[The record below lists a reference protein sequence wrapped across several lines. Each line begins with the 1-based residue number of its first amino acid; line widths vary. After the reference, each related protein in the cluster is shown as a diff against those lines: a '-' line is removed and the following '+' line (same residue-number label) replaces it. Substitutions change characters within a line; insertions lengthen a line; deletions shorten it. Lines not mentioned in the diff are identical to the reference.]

1 MNKKHATAREH
12 MSDNN
17 FQEATQ
23 LFEVNNDVDM

>member
-1 MNKKHATAREH
+1 MPQPETEH